1 MSRMVKVRVL
11 PEGKT
16 LDVEAE
22 RVEDIFRKLG
32 YSREAYVALVNGKPV
47 LESQRI
53 SEDDEIVLVRVLSG
67 G

>member
-1 MSRMVKVRVL
+1 MVKVRVL
-11 PEGKT
+11 PEGKV

-22 RVEDIFRKLG
+22 RVEDIFRELG

-47 LESQRI
+47 VESRRI
-53 SEDDEIVLVRVLSG
+53 KDDEEVVLVRVLSG